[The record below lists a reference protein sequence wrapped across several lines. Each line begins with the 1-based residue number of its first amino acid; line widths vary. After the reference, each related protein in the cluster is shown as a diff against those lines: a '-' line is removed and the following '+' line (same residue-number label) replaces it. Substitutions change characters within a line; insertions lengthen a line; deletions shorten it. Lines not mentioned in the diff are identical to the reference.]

1 MNRDQSS
8 RNNTDNDRSRS
19 QRRLA
24 LALLLILMLAGM
36 FFFISD
42 SPGIVRYRE
51 ILLGELRSGGEN
63 DPEEAQTEDAGAAET
78 QSEADTDQSVL
89 PDPDSLPEFSGGHY
103 VRVNGGTPAF
113 PDAVYEKAGYT
124 SGGGPGPVSEN
135 GTVWTIKRNG
145 ITAYEYYGE
154 LDELGRCTVAYGC
167 LGRETMPAEGSERGD
182 ISRIHPSGWAKAQ
195 RWERC
200 HLIAWALS
208 DENDNE
214 ANLITGTHYLN
225 YDGMRPLEEETEHY
239 IWNTGNHVLY
249 MARPYYYKDEL
260 IARGVQLTAMSVED
274 GGKGLSFNV
283 YLFNVTPGAEINYR
297 NGVVTTGEQAAQE
310 ARAYV
315 INTRS
320 GVFHYPTCDGAK
332 SIYEKNRREVTAT
345 RKELTDQGYIP
356 CGYCEP

>member
-1 MNRDQSS
+1 MNRDQDS
-8 RNNTDNDRSRS
+8 RDNTVNNRSRS

-24 LALLLILMLAGM
+24 LALLLILLLAGV
-36 FFFISD
+36 FFFLSD
-42 SPGIVRYRE
+42 SPGLVRYRE
-51 ILLGELRSGGEN
+51 ILLGELGFGGED
-63 DPEEAQTEDAGAAET
+63 DPEETQAEETSAGETET
-78 QSEADTDQSVL
+78 EASADQNML
-89 PDPDSLPEFSGGHY
+89 PDPEALPEYSGEHY
-103 VRVNGGTPAF
+103 VRVNGGIPAF
-113 PDAVYEKAGYT
+113 PDDVYEKAGYT
-124 SGGGPGPVSEN
+124 SGGGPGSVSES
-135 GTVWTIKRNG
+135 GTVWTIKPNS
-145 ITAYEYYGE
+145 ITAYEYYGG

-167 LGRETMPAEGSERGD
+167 LGRETMPVEGAERGD

-214 ANLITGTHYLN
+214 GNLITGTHYLN

-249 MARPYYYKDEL
+249 MARPYYHKDEL
-260 IARGVQLTAMSVED
+260 VARGVQLTAMSVED
-274 GGKGLSFNV
+274 GGKGISFNV
-283 YLFNVTPGAEINYR
+283 YLFNVTPGAEINYH

-332 SIYEKNRREVTAT
+332 SIYKKNRKDVTAT
-345 RKELTDQGYIP
+345 RKELTDRGYIP